1 MEARLL
7 KFEQV
12 LREFSQLQPLNL
24 VEPNIFSIGSKGY
37 YENPTTDILAFFI
50 DTNGQHQLG
59 NTVLNALFS
68 CLNTETQS
76 FDSALVAVPEREV
89 LTKTGK
95 RIDLLL
101 EGNDWVMVI
110 ENKIFHH
117 QNNPFDDYMSFVKSA
132 SRDRFDGKKG
142 GFIVLAPDK
151 EPLPSGWQFVSY
163 RHFITA
169 LKQQLAE
176 KFISQPVNKWVLLLR
191 EFVLHLESLMSQP
204 SVNQDTL
211 EFVLNNLSTIKD
223 IQETKEQALKQYQQ
237 QLKTQ
242 LQNMLNQEVVTQIH
256 NWEGYPVLR
265 FALATWRDTEADVVL
280 CFAVG
285 DEPMSFHVFVRIRE
299 TDDEYKADQLILAN
313 LNPKRVIEGKYR
325 KYSVKV
331 KKMENQEIVQFL
343 HDRLIEIDKFEFK
356 K

>member
-1 MEARLL
+1 METRLSR
-7 KFEQV
+7 FEQL
-12 LREFSQLQPLNL
+12 LREFNQLQPLNL

-37 YENPTTDILAFFI
+37 YENPTTDILKFFI

-117 QNNPFDDYMSFVKSA
+117 QNNPFDDYMTFVQTG
-132 SRDRFDGKKG
+132 SRERFDGKKG
-142 GFIVLAPDK
+142 GFVVLAPDK

-163 RHFITA
+163 GHFISA

-191 EFVLHLESLMSQP
+191 EFVLHLEGLMSQP

-211 EFVLNNLSTIKD
+211 DFVLNNLSTIKD
-223 IQETKEQALKQYQQ
+223 IQDTKEQSLKQYQQ

-242 LQNMLNQEVVTQIH
+242 LQNMLNQEVVTNSEH
-256 NWEGYPVLR
+256 WGRYPVIR
-265 FALATWRDTEADVVL
+265 FALPTWRDTEADVVL

-285 DEPMSFHVFVRIRE
+285 DEPMSFHVFVRLRE

-313 LNPKRVIEGKYR
+313 WNPKRVLEGEYR

-331 KKMENQEIVQFL
+331 NKMEKQEIVQFL
-343 HDRLIEIDKFEFK
+343 HDRLLEIDKFEFK